1 MSSPDREGRCGTCA
15 RFVRVVEDI
24 DTSGEV
30 RRHGEC
36 LLGVWPAPLY
46 DTSTCNKYV
55 KRGTF
60 TGKPVPTPAR
70 RGDGPRRSRGEVQE
84 RSSVRPEVSLPEE
97 LLDMDT
103 EEFRSV
109 LRQVIQEELAVSPV
123 DIGARWQG
131 GELVLLPG
139 NKETAEKRVPLE
151 AFFRKIVS
159 IRDKLRVLEQKLN
172 GNDKLADDEKVQLQQ
187 YITQCYGTLTTFNV
201 LFADKN
207 DAFVGQKSE

>member
-1 MSSPDREGRCGTCA
+1 MALDNLEGRCGSCA

-24 DTSGEV
+24 DAPGEV

-36 LLGVWPAPLY
+36 LLEVWPAPLY
-46 DTSTCNKYV
+46 ETSTCNKYV

-60 TGKPVPTPAR
+60 VLAPQKPAR
-70 RGDGPRRSRGEVQE
+70 REATRRSPGAPPEP
-84 RSSVRPEVSLPEE
+84 RPEVVLPEE

-103 EEFRSV
+103 DEFRRV

-123 DIGARWQG
+123 DLGNRWQG

-151 AFFRKIVS
+151 AFFHKIVM

-172 GNDKLADDEKVQLQQ
+172 ASKLTDEEKVQLQQ
-187 YITQCYGTLTTFNV
+187 YITGCYGSLTTFNV

-207 DAFVGQKSE
+207 DGFTGQKSE